1 MSIFQV
7 KEDFQSLFKSNS
19 FPTVDGLRALTSLSI
34 IYLHV
39 SQLFVL
45 FIPMYPSKEWLNYL
59 QSNSFLYALIF
70 VNSLEIFFVL
80 SGFLLTYSILTDK
93 NNNDTNYFVFILKRY
108 LRYYPGLILIL
119 LYMYLFGDLEQPYL
133 QDSKSLISNY
143 FVHLLFIVNYTKL
156 DH

>member
-1 MSIFQV
+1 MSIFQPN
-7 KEDFQSLFKSNS
+7 EDFQSLFKSNS
-19 FPTVDGLRALTSLSI
+19 FPTVDGLRALASLFV

-45 FIPMYPSKEWLNYL
+45 FIPMYPSKEWFNYL
-59 QSNSFLYALIF
+59 ESNSFLFSLIF

-80 SGFLLTYSILTDK
+80 SGFLLTYSILTNK
-93 NNNDTNYFVFILKRY
+93 NNNDTNYLIFILKRL

-133 QDSKSLISNY
+133 QDSKSTISNY
-143 FVHLLFIVNYTKL
+143 FVHLLFIVN
-156 DH
+156 